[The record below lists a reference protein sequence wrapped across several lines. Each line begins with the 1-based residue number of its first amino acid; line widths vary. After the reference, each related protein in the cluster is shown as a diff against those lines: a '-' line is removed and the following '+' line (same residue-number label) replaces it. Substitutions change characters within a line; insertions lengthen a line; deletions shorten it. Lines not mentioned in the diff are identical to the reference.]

1 MQIEL
6 VPEFGARLP
15 RTALVFGTTEDEVC
29 HLLEWFGTPQKSFV
43 CGVAWSRRVRIGDRW
58 VQASAGGDGLLG
70 EIRIMRAIGYAEG
83 AAAGIPVLYR
93 GIDVF
98 EHPIAE
104 VEFLFGASA
113 GNHSDLRL
121 TGVGGYA
128 QSATLTDPTRPA
140 TSATSATRE

>member
-1 MQIEL
+1 MEIEL

-15 RTALVFGTTEDEVC
+15 RTALVFGTTEDDAL
-29 HLLEWFGTPQKSFV
+29 HLLEWFGRPQKSLV
-43 CGVAWSRRVRIGDRW
+43 RGGAWSWRVLIADRW

-70 EIRIMRAIGYAEG
+70 EIRVMRAIEHAAG

-98 EHPIAE
+98 EHPMAE
-104 VEFLFGASA
+104 IEFLLGAGA
-113 GNHSDLRL
+113 GNRPDLRL

-128 QSATLTDPTRPA
+128 QSATLSDPTRPA
-140 TSATSATRE
+140 TRE